1 MHGPDRRRKKTFAIK
16 LRVSLS
22 DSLDWEIAQRSRRG
36 VLSKTILL
44 IHRDHAADGNAGREA
59 FEKQL
64 GPAMETLFR

>member
-1 MHGPDRRRKKTFAIK
+1 MFAIK

-22 DSLDWEIAQRSRRG
+22 DSLDWEIAQCSRRG

-44 IHRDHAADGNAGREA
+44 IHRDHAADGDARCEA

-64 GPAMETLFR
+64 GPAMESLWQ